1 MRTTIVTALASLILA
16 GGAATAMACPQEDD
30 PAPHAP
36 VTVACWDEP
45 NAAMPGGYERIGG
58 DVSGMPKGSVLIA
71 LPYPNC
77 AGGGHTWS
85 DSEGAGFCPAGWS
98 DIRCGA

>member
-1 MRTTIVTALASLILA
+1 MRIAIALTS
-16 GGAATAMACPQEDD
+16 AAIALCPVGNAPD

-45 NAAMPGGYERIGG
+45 NAAMPSGYERIGG
-58 DVSGMPKGSVLIA
+58 DVSGMPKGSVLVA

-77 AGGGHTWS
+77 AGGGHAWS